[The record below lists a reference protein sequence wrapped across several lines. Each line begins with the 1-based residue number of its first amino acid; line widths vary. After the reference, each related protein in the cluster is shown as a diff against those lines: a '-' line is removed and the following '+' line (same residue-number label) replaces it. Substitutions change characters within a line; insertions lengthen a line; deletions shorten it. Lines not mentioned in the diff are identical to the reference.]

1 MKSPTSDRL
10 KIASVAG
17 QICLFVPV
25 LMIGLWIHAF
35 NLGTTQTERVEIFT
49 NYFPGFLHGRF
60 THTLVSMAF
69 CILSIV
75 LCRMGMKLP
84 EKSWRALNSFSL
96 VLAALILL
104 MNLFEMM

>member
-1 MKSPTSDRL
+1 MESIISGRL

-17 QICLFVPV
+17 QICLIVPA
-25 LMIGLWIHAF
+25 LIIGLWIHAF

-60 THTLVSMAF
+60 AHTFVSMAF
-69 CILSIV
+69 CILSMI
-75 LCRMGMKLP
+75 LCRMGMKLQG
-84 EKSWRALNSFSL
+84 KSWRALNSISL
-96 VLAALILL
+96 GLGALILL